1 MANINVCFIWKGE
14 KIVISANE
22 NELIAELVYEFLNKT
37 KIKKNNKFKLIYN
50 GCEIAPNSCKFLKEL
65 KLSNNSIIF
74 VEGEEEDIEY
84 GNL

>member
-14 KIVISANE
+14 KIVISSNE
-22 NELIAELVYEFLNKT
+22 NAILAELVNQYINKT
-37 KIKKNNKFKLIYN
+37 KIKLNNKFKLIYN

>member
-14 KIVISANE
+14 KIVISSNE
-22 NELIAELVYEFLNKT
+22 NEIFAGLVCKYINKT
-37 KIKKNNKFKLIYN
+37 KIKNNNKFKLIYN
-50 GCEIAPNSCKFLKEL
+50 ECEIFPHSCKFLKEL
-65 KLSNNSIIF
+65 NLSDNSIIL

>member
-14 KIVISANE
+14 KIVISSNE
-22 NELIAELVYEFLNKT
+22 NEILAKLVFKYINKT
-37 KIKKNNKFKLIYN
+37 KIKDINKFKFIYN
-50 GCEIAPNSCKFLKEL
+50 GCEISPNSYKFLKEL

>member
-14 KIVISANE
+14 KIVISSNE
-22 NELIAELVYEFLNKT
+22 NEILAKLVFKYINKT
-37 KIKKNNKFKLIYN
+37 KIKDINKFKFIYN
-50 GCEIAPNSCKFLKEL
+50 GCEISPNSCKFLKEL
-65 KLSNNSIIF
+65 KLSNNSIIL